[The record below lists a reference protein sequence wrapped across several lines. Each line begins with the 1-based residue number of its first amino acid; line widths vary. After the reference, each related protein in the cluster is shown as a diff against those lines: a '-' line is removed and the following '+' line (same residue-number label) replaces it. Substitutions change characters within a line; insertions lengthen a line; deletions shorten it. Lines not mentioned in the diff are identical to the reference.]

1 MFFWLNKIFH
11 WIRMTFQAVQNVRN
25 RWVPELKKLSDNVEK
40 LEASL
45 TGTDECVVDIYE
57 LEEKHDDR
65 ITTME
70 EEVSGLKAE
79 NVEMRNH
86 FNSMIKQ
93 LNDIIAFVNEKHG
106 HRIIEETFELDTD
119 TPPTDKGYSLRS
131 YLHALGKNK

>member
-1 MFFWLNKIFH
+1 M
-11 WIRMTFQAVQNVRN
+11 
-25 RWVPELKKLSDNVEK
+25 EK

-65 ITTME
+65 ITTLE
-70 EEVSGLKAE
+70 EDVTALKAE

-93 LNDIIAFVNEKHG
+93 LNNITAFVNKKHG
-106 HRIIEETFELDTD
+106 HRIIEETFELDT
-119 TPPTDKGYSLRS
+119 TPPNMGYSLRS
-131 YLHALGKNK
+131 YKS

>member
-1 MFFWLNKIFH
+1 MLFWLNKLFL

-65 ITTME
+65 ITTLE

-79 NVEMRNH
+79 NVEMRSH
-86 FNSMIKQ
+86 FNAMIKQ
-93 LNDIIAFVNEKHG
+93 LNDITTFVNEKHG
-106 HRIIEETFELDTD
+106 HRIIEETLELDT
-119 TPPTDKGYSLRS
+119 TPIDKGYSLRH
-131 YLHALGKNK
+131 YKT

>member
-1 MFFWLNKIFH
+1 MLFWLNKIFH

-65 ITTME
+65 ITTLE

-79 NVEMRNH
+79 NVEMRSH
-86 FNSMIKQ
+86 FNTMIKQ
-93 LNDIIAFVNEKHG
+93 LNDITAFVNEKHD
-106 HRIIEETFELDTD
+106 HRIIEETLELDTD
-119 TPPTDKGYSLRS
+119 TPPTDKVLFRCHGC
-131 YLHALGKNK
+131 

>member
-1 MFFWLNKIFH
+1 M
-11 WIRMTFQAVQNVRN
+11 
-25 RWVPELKKLSDNVEK
+25 PELKKLSDNVEK

-65 ITTME
+65 ITTLE

-79 NVEMRNH
+79 NVEMRHH

-93 LNDIIAFVNEKHG
+93 LNDITAYVNEKDG
-106 HRIIEETFELDTD
+106 HRIIEETLELDTD
-119 TPPTDKGYSLRS
+119 TTPIDKGYSLRS
-131 YLHALGKNK
+131 YLHVLGKNK

>member
-1 MFFWLNKIFH
+1 MIFWLNRVFH
-11 WIRMTFQAVQNVRN
+11 WVRMAFQAVQNVRN
-25 RWVPELKKLSDNVEK
+25 RWAPELKKLSDNVEK

-65 ITTME
+65 ITTLE
-70 EEVSGLKAE
+70 EEVAGLKAE

-93 LNDIIAFVNEKHG
+93 LNNITAFVNEKHG
-106 HRIIEETFELDTD
+106 HRIIEETFELDSD
-119 TPPTDKGYSLRS
+119 TPPNKGYSLRS
-131 YLHALGKNK
+131 YKV

>member
-1 MFFWLNKIFH
+1 M
-11 WIRMTFQAVQNVRN
+11 
-25 RWVPELKKLSDNVEK
+25 PELKKLSDNVEK

-65 ITTME
+65 ITTLE

-86 FNSMIKQ
+86 FNAMIKQ
-93 LNDIIAFVNEKHG
+93 LNGITAFVNEKHG
-106 HRIIEETFELDTD
+106 RGYKIVEETFELDTD
-119 TPPTDKGYSLRS
+119 TTPPADKGYSLRS

>member
-1 MFFWLNKIFH
+1 MIFWLNRLIH
-11 WIRMTFQAVQNVRN
+11 WVRMAFQTVQNARN
-25 RWVPELKKLSDNVEK
+25 WWVPELKKLSDNVEK

-65 ITTME
+65 ITTLE

-93 LNDIIAFVNEKHG
+93 LNGLTTSVNEKHG
-106 HRIIEETFELDTD
+106 YKIIEETFELDTD
-119 TPPTDKGYSLRS
+119 TPNKGYSLRS
-131 YLHALGKNK
+131 YKP

>member
-1 MFFWLNKIFH
+1 M
-11 WIRMTFQAVQNVRN
+11 
-25 RWVPELKKLSDNVEK
+25 PELKKLSDNVEK

-65 ITTME
+65 ITTLE

-93 LNDIIAFVNEKHG
+93 LNDITAYVNEKDG
-106 HRIIEETFELDTD
+106 RGYKIFEETLELDTD
-119 TPPTDKGYSLRS
+119 TTPIDKGYSLRS
-131 YLHALGKNK
+131 YLHVLDKNK

>member
-1 MFFWLNKIFH
+1 MIFWLNRVFH

-65 ITTME
+65 ITTLE
-70 EEVSGLKAE
+70 EEVTGLKAE

-93 LNDIIAFVNEKHG
+93 LNNITAFVNEKHG

-119 TPPTDKGYSLRS
+119 TTPPNKGYSLRS
-131 YLHALGKNK
+131 HKS

>member
-1 MFFWLNKIFH
+1 MLFWLNKLFH

-65 ITTME
+65 ITTLE

-79 NVEMRNH
+79 NVEMRSH
-86 FNSMIKQ
+86 FNAMIKQ
-93 LNDIIAFVNEKHG
+93 LNDLTAFVNEKHG
-106 HRIIEETFELDTD
+106 RGYKIIKETLELDTN
-119 TPPTDKGYSLRS
+119 TAPPPPPTDK
-131 YLHALGKNK
+131 ALFRCHGC

>member
-1 MFFWLNKIFH
+1 M
-11 WIRMTFQAVQNVRN
+11 
-25 RWVPELKKLSDNVEK
+25 PELKKLSDNVEK

-65 ITTME
+65 ITTLE

-93 LNDIIAFVNEKHG
+93 LNNITAFVNEKHG
-106 HRIIEETFELDTD
+106 HRIIEETSELDT
-119 TPPTDKGYSLRS
+119 TPPNKGYSLRS
-131 YLHALGKNK
+131 YKP

>member
-1 MFFWLNKIFH
+1 MIFWLNRVFH

-65 ITTME
+65 ITTLE
-70 EEVSGLKAE
+70 EEVTGLKAE

-93 LNDIIAFVNEKHG
+93 LNNITAFVNEKHG

-119 TPPTDKGYSLRS
+119 TTLPNKGYSLRS
-131 YLHALGKNK
+131 HKS

>member
-1 MFFWLNKIFH
+1 MIFWLNRVFH

-45 TGTDECVVDIYE
+45 TGTDECVVDIYK

-65 ITTME
+65 ITTLE

-93 LNDIIAFVNEKHG
+93 LNNITAFVNEKHG
-106 HRIIEETFELDTD
+106 HRIIEETFKLDT
-119 TPPTDKGYSLRS
+119 TPPNKGYSLRS
-131 YLHALGKNK
+131 YKS

>member
-1 MFFWLNKIFH
+1 M
-11 WIRMTFQAVQNVRN
+11 
-25 RWVPELKKLSDNVEK
+25 EK

-65 ITTME
+65 ITTLE

-93 LNDIIAFVNEKHG
+93 LNDITAYVNEKDG
-106 HRIIEETFELDTD
+106 RGYKIFEETLELDTNT
-119 TPPTDKGYSLRS
+119 TPIDKGYSLMS
-131 YLHALGKNK
+131 YLNALDK

>member
-1 MFFWLNKIFH
+1 MHFWLNKLFL

-65 ITTME
+65 ITTLE

-79 NVEMRNH
+79 NVEMRSH
-86 FNSMIKQ
+86 FNAMIKQ
-93 LNDIIAFVNEKHG
+93 LNDITTFVNEKHG
-106 HRIIEETFELDTD
+106 HRTIEETLEPDTD
-119 TPPTDKGYSLRS
+119 TPIDKGYSLRR
-131 YLHALGKNK
+131 YKT

>member
-1 MFFWLNKIFH
+1 MYFLDTGSQDTYREKNHMIFWLNRVFH
-11 WIRMTFQAVQNVRN
+11 WVRMAFQTVQNARN

-65 ITTME
+65 ITTLE
-70 EEVSGLKAE
+70 EEVTALKAE

-93 LNDIIAFVNEKHG
+93 LNDITAFVNEKHVQ
-106 HRIIEETFELDTD
+106 
-119 TPPTDKGYSLRS
+119 KGYSLRS
-131 YLHALGKNK
+131 YKT